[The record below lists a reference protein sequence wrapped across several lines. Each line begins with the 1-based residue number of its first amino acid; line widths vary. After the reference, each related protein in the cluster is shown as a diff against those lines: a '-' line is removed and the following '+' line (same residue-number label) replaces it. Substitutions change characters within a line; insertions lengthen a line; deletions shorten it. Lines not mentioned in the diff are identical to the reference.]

1 MVKGALEGESGA
13 PGSSPGSITD
23 FRQTH
28 ETGGLGLDSL
38 MFFPALKFDG
48 SGRVVV
54 SLLTCD
60 PGWEI
65 VIQCL
70 SHTPSPAVLKLW
82 LS

>member
-23 FRQTH
+23 FRPTH
-28 ETGGLGLDSL
+28 ETGGPGLDSL
-38 MFFPALKFDG
+38 IFFPALKFDG

-54 SLLTCD
+54 SPLTCEL
-60 PGWEI
+60 GWEI
-65 VIQCL
+65 VIQSL
-70 SHTPSPAVLKLW
+70 SHAPSPAVLELW